1 MQNKVQRCIHI
12 GLLCVQDQAKDR
24 PTMMDIIY
32 FLTNDSIQL
41 TKPKQPVYFIGYVE
55 EESELHKINHEHY
68 STNYITISNL
78 DVR

>member
-41 TKPKQPVYFIGYVE
+41 TKPKQPVYFVGYVE
-55 EESELHKINHEHY
+55 EESELHKIKHEHY